1 LLPGLAIGRGIPIP
15 CVDANGLLPGLG
27 TPGTEDA
34 AGGALGASVIELGAS
49 LEVFFFGGSVA
60 STASAVSEATSESSA
75 AAAFL
80 VAAFGLVAFLVSSLG
95 LASGKAARSFL
106 AIGGAIVED
115 PLLTYSPSSSSF
127 ARATLVS
134 IPSSLATS

>member
-1 LLPGLAIGRGIPIP
+1 LFPGR
-15 CVDANGLLPGLG
+15 G
-27 TPGTEDA
+27 TPGTDDA

-49 LEVFFFGGSVA
+49 LEVFFFGASVT
-60 STASAVSEATSESSA
+60 SGVGATSATTSGSA
-75 AAAFL
+75 AAVFL
-80 VAAFGLVAFLVSSLG
+80 VAAFGLAAFLVSSLG

>member
-1 LLPGLAIGRGIPIP
+1 M
-15 CVDANGLLPGLG
+15 
-27 TPGTEDA
+27 
-34 AGGALGASVIELGAS
+34 ELGAS
-49 LEVFFFGGSVA
+49 LEVFFFGGSA
-60 STASAVSEATSESSA
+60 SSGDGATSAAISGSTAAVFLTAALGLAT
-75 AAAFL
+75 
-80 VAAFGLVAFLVSSLG
+80 FLVSSAG

-115 PLLTYSPSSSSF
+115 PLLTYSPSSSNF

>member
-1 LLPGLAIGRGIPIP
+1 M
-15 CVDANGLLPGLG
+15 
-27 TPGTEDA
+27 
-34 AGGALGASVIELGAS
+34 ELGAS
-49 LEVFFFGGSVA
+49 LEVFFFGGSGTSSISTLSVA
-60 STASAVSEATSESSA
+60 ASGSFGSAV
-75 AAAFL
+75 FL
-80 VAAFGLVAFLVSSLG
+80 AAAFGLATFLGSSLG

-115 PLLTYSPSSSSF
+115 PLLTYSPSSSNL

>member
-1 LLPGLAIGRGIPIP
+1 LF
-15 CVDANGLLPGLG
+15 PGLG
-27 TPGTEDA
+27 TPGTDDA
-34 AGGALGASVIELGAS
+34 AGGVFGASVIELGAS
-49 LEVFFFGGSVA
+49 LEVFFFGASVTSGA
-60 STASAVSEATSESSA
+60 FATSAATSGSA
-75 AAAFL
+75 AAVFL
-80 VAAFGLVAFLVSSLG
+80 AAAFGLATFLVSSAG

>member
-1 LLPGLAIGRGIPIP
+1 LF
-15 CVDANGLLPGLG
+15 PGLG

-49 LEVFFFGGSVA
+49 LEVFFFGGSG
-60 STASAVSEATSESSA
+60 ASATSVFSA
-75 AAAFL
+75 AASGSAAVATFL
-80 VAAFGLVAFLVSSLG
+80 VAAFGLATFLVSSAG

-115 PLLTYSPSSSSF
+115 PLLTYSPSSSSL

>member
-1 LLPGLAIGRGIPIP
+1 MPIP
-15 CVDANGLLPGLG
+15 WLAANGLFPGLG
-27 TPGTEDA
+27 TPGTDDA

-49 LEVFFFGGSVA
+49 LEVFFFGGSGASSVSGFSVA
-60 STASAVSEATSESSA
+60 ASGSFGSAVFL
-75 AAAFL
+75 AAAFGF
-80 VAAFGLVAFLVSSLG
+80 AAFFGSSFG

-115 PLLTYSPSSSSF
+115 PLLTYSPSSSNL

>member
-1 LLPGLAIGRGIPIP
+1 M
-15 CVDANGLLPGLG
+15 
-27 TPGTEDA
+27 
-34 AGGALGASVIELGAS
+34 ELGAS
-49 LEVFFFGGSVA
+49 LEVFFFGGSGASSISTLSVA
-60 STASAVSEATSESSA
+60 ASGCFGSAV
-75 AAAFL
+75 FL
-80 VAAFGLVAFLVSSLG
+80 AAAFGLVTFLGSSLG

-115 PLLTYSPSSSSF
+115 PLLTYSPSSSNL

>member
-1 LLPGLAIGRGIPIP
+1 LFPGLA
-15 CVDANGLLPGLG
+15 
-27 TPGTEDA
+27 TPGTGEA
-34 AGGALGASVIELGAS
+34 AGGGFGASVIELGAS

-60 STASAVSEATSESSA
+60 SGVCATSA
-75 AAAFL
+75 ATSGSTTVLFL
-80 VAAFGLVAFLVSSLG
+80 AAAFGLATFLVFSAG

>member
-1 LLPGLAIGRGIPIP
+1 
-15 CVDANGLLPGLG
+15 V
-27 TPGTEDA
+27 TS
-34 AGGALGASVIELGAS
+34 GA
-49 LEVFFFGGSVA
+49 F
-60 STASAVSEATSESSA
+60 ATSAATSGSA
-75 AAAFL
+75 AAVFL
-80 VAAFGLVAFLVSSLG
+80 AAAFGLATFLVSSAG

>member
-1 LLPGLAIGRGIPIP
+1 LFPGLAIGRGIPIP
-15 CVDANGLLPGLG
+15 CVEANGLFPGLG

-60 STASAVSEATSESSA
+60 STASAVSEAVSGSA
-75 AAAFL
+75 AAVLA
-80 VAAFGLVAFLVSSLG
+80 AAFGLATFLVSSFG

-115 PLLTYSPSSSSF
+115 PLLTYSPSSSNL

>member
-1 LLPGLAIGRGIPIP
+1 LF
-15 CVDANGLLPGLG
+15 PGLG
-27 TPGTEDA
+27 TPGTDEA
-34 AGGALGASVIELGAS
+34 AGGAFGASVIELGAS

-60 STASAVSEATSESSA
+60 SGASATSVEVSASVASTV
-75 AAAFL
+75 FL
-80 VAAFGLVAFLVSSLG
+80 AAAFGLATFLVSSFG
-95 LASGKAARSFL
+95 LASGKAARSFF

-115 PLLTYSPSSSSF
+115 PLLTYSPSSSSL

>member
-1 LLPGLAIGRGIPIP
+1 LF
-15 CVDANGLLPGLG
+15 PGLG
-27 TPGTEDA
+27 TPGTEEE

-49 LEVFFFGGSVA
+49 LEVFFFGGSGA
-60 STASAVSEATSESSA
+60 TTGSTVSEATSGSA
-75 AAAFL
+75 AAVAFL
-80 VAAFGLVAFLVSSLG
+80 VAAFGLAAFLVSSAG
-95 LASGKAARSFL
+95 LASGKAARSFF

-115 PLLTYSPSSSSF
+115 PLLTYSPSSSSL

>member
-1 LLPGLAIGRGIPIP
+1 LFPGLA
-15 CVDANGLLPGLG
+15 
-27 TPGTEDA
+27 TPGTGDA
-34 AGGALGASVIELGAS
+34 AGGGFGASVIELGAS
-49 LEVFFFGGSVA
+49 LEVFFFGASVA
-60 STASAVSEATSESSA
+60 SGVFVTSAATSGSTTVLFLA
-75 AAAFL
+75 AA
-80 VAAFGLVAFLVSSLG
+80 LG
-95 LASGKAARSFL
+95 LATFLVFSAGLESGKAARSFL

>member
-1 LLPGLAIGRGIPIP
+1 
-15 CVDANGLLPGLG
+15 LLPGLG

-34 AGGALGASVIELGAS
+34 AGGAFGASVIELGAS
-49 LEVFFFGGSVA
+49 LEVFFFGGSVSSGA
-60 STASAVSEATSESSA
+60 CATSA
-75 AAAFL
+75 ATSGSTEALFFA
-80 VAAFGLVAFLVSSLG
+80 AAFGLATFLVSSAG